1 MKKLLFIVALIAI
14 CVSAKA
20 EDPAYSIIFSE
31 LPYSEG
37 TLYVSATCDDKE
49 ILKVAI
55 EIEEDSVTIPVD
67 FSKVIGKKV
76 FIQAFQD
83 LNEDRK
89 LNFDGYGRPSE
100 PFLRTT
106 MEPKAELDEYIFKLS
121 VFK

>member
-1 MKKLLFIVALIAI
+1 MKKLLIICALIAI

-20 EDPAYSIIFSE
+20 ETPAYKIILSE
-31 LPYSEG
+31 LPYTEG

-55 EIEEDSVTIPVD
+55 EIEEDSVVIPVD
-67 FSKVIGKKV
+67 FSKVMGKKIS
-76 FIQAFQD
+76 IQAFQD
-83 LNEDRK
+83 LNEDRR
-89 LNFDGYGRPSE
+89 LNFDEYGRPSE

-106 MEPKAELDEYIFKLS
+106 IEPKAELDEYKFKLS